1 MKQFL
6 LTLLAERI
14 IAYFSGQQLSKPKFG
29 DGTYEIIVESVICF
43 FLFQSTSKG
52 DTVELLKK
60 QLQEKDNQILE
71 GKFSNDDAQDN
82 NRTT

>member
-14 IAYFSGQQLSKPKFG
+14 IPYFSGQQLSKPKFG

-43 FLFQSTSKG
+43 FLLQSTSKG